1 MPSARYH
8 HQARTQGFTLL
19 ELLIVVLVGGLL
31 MAAITTVITS
41 QLRLGRTQLLT
52 QQRRSD
58 WSRFTYFLANEVGEG
73 RLVRT
78 NTPAST
84 LTADDCSLP
93 TGGAL
98 LFSVTV
104 PIPTDLGRTIER
116 NVHYYTTGTGT
127 DTVLFRCGPEIL
139 APTVAEPDI
148 GGRLDTINR
157 LFTPARLLSGIPLSA
172 VTDANQVS
180 VTICNY
186 TSPACTL
193 NAAGASAANIG
204 PFSVRTRSMLIR

>member
-73 RLVRT
+73 RLVT
-78 NTPAST
+78 NTPT
-84 LTADDCSLP
+84 RTWPGCILP
-93 TGGAL
+93 RGGTL

-104 PIPTDLGRTIER
+104 EIAQDNSAPVER
-116 NVHYYTTGTGT
+116 SVDYYTTGTGT
-127 DTVLFRCGPEIL
+127 NTVLFRCGPDI
-139 APTVAEPDI
+139 EPN
-148 GGRLDTINR
+148 GRLDIDR
-157 LFTPARLLSGIPLSA
+157 RVFTPARLLSGIPLSA

-186 TSPACTL
+186 TSPACTV

-204 PFSVRTRSMLIR
+204 PFSVRTRSILIL